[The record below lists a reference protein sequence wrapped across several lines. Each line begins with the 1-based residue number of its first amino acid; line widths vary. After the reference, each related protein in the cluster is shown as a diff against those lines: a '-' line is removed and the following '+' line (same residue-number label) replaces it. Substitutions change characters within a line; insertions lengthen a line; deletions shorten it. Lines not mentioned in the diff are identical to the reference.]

1 MIPKTLTSLFLKM
14 STNKK
19 IKFSCNWDT
28 PEALADRVVR
38 NWGEPPIGLEITSG
52 DDFDYLITFNNSEE
66 MLSVPKDKNIVF
78 TMEPSWSHG
87 IKDEVLDNSF
97 KIFTSVDRFSS
108 RENVEMSPTLMFSE
122 DSGGST
128 QQHVKQAGEG
138 IKTSME
144 EYLSYDNFDK
154 PKKCSIILAAHGAIA
169 GAPKHPD
176 SIYLNREK
184 LLIKILESDLDID
197 IYGRGWKIN
206 DDRYKGYAEYKE
218 DALRDYEFSIGIEN
232 SREDYYISEKI
243 TDCFMNNCVPIY
255 DGCKLVHEFYNPK
268 SFVKINIDEDNVIEN
283 IKEIL
288 QESNESYKE
297 YVLES
302 KRKYF
307 TDYNIYTYLEKCIP
321 FK

>member
-1 MIPKTLTSLFLKM
+1 M

-28 PEALADRVVR
+28 PQALADRVVR
-38 NWGEPPIGLEITSG
+38 NWGEPPSGLEITSG

-144 EYLSYDNFDK
+144 
-154 PKKCSIILAAHGAIA
+154 
-169 GAPKHPD
+169 
-176 SIYLNREK
+176 
-184 LLIKILESDLDID
+184 DLT
-197 IYGRGWKIN
+197 
-206 DDRYKGYAEYKE
+206 
-218 DALRDYEFSIGIEN
+218 L
-232 SREDYYISEKI
+232 
-243 TDCFMNNCVPIY
+243 T
-255 DGCKLVHEFYNPK
+255 
-268 SFVKINIDEDNVIEN
+268 
-283 IKEIL
+283 
-288 QESNESYKE
+288 
-297 YVLES
+297 
-302 KRKYF
+302 
-307 TDYNIYTYLEKCIP
+307 
-321 FK
+321 